1 MATVEQETA
10 DLQQRIADLE
20 AALAE
25 QEQDTIKAAQFG
37 KSLLEQNEDL
47 KIRID
52 DLMKQHAAAL
62 EEKHQEVSSL
72 QSRSEVQLCTERWQ
86 QEEITNLRTELQN
99 LRQTVTDDLA
109 EERRTE
115 VHGYKKQV
123 ETLHMDLEHSQSLER
138 ELRGRIS
145 ELESLLQSHL
155 DRTQVHST
163 SASFDSEEM
172 ATMQQELM
180 TAKMDITELQAKNI
194 DLSGKLQQMQCERDT
209 MTNRLAAASTEIEE
223 LQCQIMSYVSHLE
236 QSRKEST
243 ELRAQ
248 LDAARVEGQGHS
260 SKGNSLFS
268 ELEDRR
274 LEVEKKMASL
284 KVNNQQLKEKY
295 EIEKQQNQKYKMQ
308 IAMALQMAGHKQ
320 DDAAVQRLRN
330 QLNEAHAEIRALSEQ
345 MQKLEAAKSNTVEQL
360 ATSDLLAN
368 VEDKNYVQYLMTII
382 KSEKETAAKA
392 RSELQT
398 KTLQYLDISNQNME
412 LTRQT
417 QSLRAE
423 CDKLQAALLKMTLQK
438 EELQLKYEPEKVKGS
453 SLQKRVVEKIDM
465 GDSQLQSKGKLHPAP
480 TTGRA
485 SDIFRL
491 SSSSARTSD
500 VFKVPA
506 TVGRPSE
513 ILKSST
519 AVSRASGVP
528 KPPAASGRV
537 SGVSK
542 AQTKSSVHD
551 NDYTLGLQDSVLCA
565 GDDTTFYDDK
575 ENFCDSTMDSTFA
588 LLHGRKVSMSDN
600 VKVVEADG
608 EETVKTLT
616 DEGDRAVKPEV
627 AKKKKEPKTV
637 RNVRHVNADE
647 APQVDC
653 KQQ

>member
-52 DLMKQHAAAL
+52 DPHEAACC
-62 EEKHQEVSSL
+62 
-72 QSRSEVQLCTERWQ
+72 CTGGGD
-86 QEEITNLRTELQN
+86 TT
-99 LRQTVTDDLA
+99 
-109 EERRTE
+109 
-115 VHGYKKQV
+115 HGPGATHKV
-123 ETLHMDLEHSQSLER
+123 LER

-172 ATMQQELM
+172 ATIQQELM

-209 MTNRLAAASTEIEE
+209 MANRLAAASTEIEE

-268 ELEDRR
+268 ETED

-345 MQKLEAAKSNTVEQL
+345 MQKLEAAK
-360 ATSDLLAN
+360 
-368 VEDKNYVQYLMTII
+368 
-382 KSEKETAAKA
+382 
-392 RSELQT
+392 
-398 KTLQYLDISNQNME
+398 
-412 LTRQT
+412 
-417 QSLRAE
+417 
-423 CDKLQAALLKMTLQK
+423 
-438 EELQLKYEPEKVKGS
+438 
-453 SLQKRVVEKIDM
+453 
-465 GDSQLQSKGKLHPAP
+465 
-480 TTGRA
+480 
-485 SDIFRL
+485 
-491 SSSSARTSD
+491 
-500 VFKVPA
+500 
-506 TVGRPSE
+506 
-513 ILKSST
+513 
-519 AVSRASGVP
+519 
-528 KPPAASGRV
+528 
-537 SGVSK
+537 
-542 AQTKSSVHD
+542 
-551 NDYTLGLQDSVLCA
+551 DSVLCA

-637 RNVRHVNADE
+637 RNLGSVFM
-647 APQVDC
+647 
-653 KQQ
+653 